1 MKILLTDG
9 EQRSTLAAVRSLGR
23 AGHELGVAGPSA
35 APLAGASRYCAR
47 CHTLEKGRPVDI
59 ELERWVDEYGYE
71 MVIPMTDQSVEDVLR
86 LRDRRADLKVPFAT
100 TEAFLAISDKQRLL
114 AVAAELGLPV
124 PAQHVADS
132 SAGFE
137 AAMEWASDRG
147 FDVVLKPA
155 RSAVE
160 TEGETARFAVSLVGS
175 ETDFRRSFEGYPRA
189 AFPLLIQERI
199 QGPGRGAF
207 LLMHQGTTCA
217 VFAHERI
224 REKPPG
230 GGVSVYRKSAELD
243 AKVQETAEAVLK
255 AFEWHGVAMV
265 EFKEDARTG
274 ELYLME
280 VNGRFWGSLQL
291 AIDAGVDFPKIL
303 AECFTNGVPLTPQP
317 YRVGVRSRWL
327 WGDFDHLLG
336 VLRMSSAERK
346 RYPALKSRLGTLVR
360 FLLPWRPGDRWE
372 VLRISDPKPFLRES
386 RQWISA
392 LR

>member
-1 MKILLTDG
+1 M
-9 EQRSTLAAVRSLGR
+9 
-23 AGHELGVAGPSA
+23 
-35 APLAGASRYCAR
+35 
-47 CHTLEKGRPVDI
+47 
-59 ELERWVDEYGYE
+59 
-71 MVIPMTDQSVEDVLR
+71 
-86 LRDRRADLKVPFAT
+86 
-100 TEAFLAISDKQRLL
+100 
-114 AVAAELGLPV
+114 
-124 PAQHVADS
+124 
-132 SAGFE
+132 
-137 AAMEWASDRG
+137 
-147 FDVVLKPA
+147 
-155 RSAVE
+155 
-160 TEGETARFAVSLVGS
+160 
-175 ETDFRRSFEGYPRA
+175 
-189 AFPLLIQERI
+189 
-199 QGPGRGAF
+199 
-207 LLMHQGTTCA
+207 
-217 VFAHERI
+217 
-224 REKPPG
+224 
-230 GGVSVYRKSAELD
+230 YRKSAELD